1 MTGYKMKKGEIILD
15 KVSKIYESRQGGEF
29 YVALDNINLK
39 IKSGDRIGLIG
50 CNGSGKTTLLKLI
63 AGIAKAS
70 RGEVR
75 VEGKVNS
82 LLEIGAG
89 FHPDLSGIDNIMLN
103 GLLAGMS
110 RNEVLELKNKIVEFS
125 DLGEHIGMPFYTYSS
140 GMKLKLAFSVAVAA
154 DPDILIFDEVV
165 SMGDEKF
172 IKMFKDYFSE
182 VLRQRKTVLFATH
195 VLEVL
200 SLYCDKT
207 IWMDKGRV
215 RLMGKTDE
223 VIKQYRK
230 EYGNE

>member
-1 MTGYKMKKGEIILD
+1 MKKGEIILD

>member
-63 AGIAKAS
+63 AGIAKVS